1 MEFKFLLDT
10 NIFITAYKHTYPMD
24 VFPSFWDKL
33 ITNGGNKIILLDKIY
48 DELLVGDDGLIDWIK
63 ENKNNFTNITS
74 SDADIISNYTQIADK
89 IENESKYE
97 DTAKYEYY
105 NVADSWICAAA
116 LAKKYII
123 VTNEIGSNTKKRIK
137 IPDVC
142 EAFGIE
148 YITPIDFIRRIG
160 MKL

>member
-116 LAKKYII
+116 LAKNILLLL
-123 VTNEIGSNTKKRIK
+123 
-137 IPDVC
+137 
-142 EAFGIE
+142 
-148 YITPIDFIRRIG
+148 
-160 MKL
+160 MKSVQTLRKELKFLMFVKLLELNISLLLTL